1 MPRIDGVMQLLP
13 GTYGEPDTTIKSVP
27 YNAQLDD
34 FVNDANS
41 ARPITAGG
49 TDATTAAGARTNLL
63 GVGATVDNTVPRFN
77 GTAGAMQTSSVVI
90 DDNNVVIAPATVS
103 GTSATVQS
111 YTGANQVQAFGT
123 STAGVLI
130 HNSDT
135 SGSGFLT
142 FGDGAVAGRVG
153 YNHSTNTMTLIANN
167 VTVATLTGSLAL
179 QVNGQSDALAGI
191 NFEVKDSAGNSD
203 FWVRGDGLTF
213 ALGSYNS
220 TTATAANVAFSGSG
234 ALQRSTSAA
243 KYKTDVQPV
252 TKEALEKFK
261 QLEGISYRSLCE
273 GDDKDRRF
281 TGIIAD
287 QAHALDLRD
296 LVLYGKNGD
305 VEGFAYERC
314 TAYLIEWNKEIERKL
329 EAMSK

>member
-1 MPRIDGVMQLLP
+1 MAKNSVGDWSSTAASNTDVGGIGITGDYQPR
-13 GTYGEPDTTIKSVP
+13 
-27 YNAQLDD
+27 NLDD
-34 FVNDANS
+34 AMRELMAQIKTWYTGTGF
-41 ARPITAGG
+41 PITS
-49 TDATTAAGARTNLL
+49 
-63 GVGATVDNTVPRFN
+63 VDNTVPRFN
-77 GTAGAMQTSSVVI
+77 GTAGALQTSGVVI
-90 DDNNVVIAPATVS
+90 NDSDVVIAAANVS

-111 YTGANQVQAFGT
+111 YTGANQVQAFGST
-123 STAGVLI
+123 TAGVLV
-130 HNSDT
+130 HNSST

-153 YNHSTNTMTLIANN
+153 YDHSTDTMTLVAANT
-167 VTVATLTGSLAL
+167 TVATLTGALAL
-179 QVNGQSDALAGI
+179 QVNGKSDALAGI

-220 TTATAANVAFSGSG
+220 TTASAANVTFSGTG
-234 ALQRSTSAA
+234 ALQRSTSAR
-243 KYKTDVQPV
+243 KYKTDIQPI
-252 TKEALEKFK
+252 TSEALAKFK

-281 TGIIAD
+281 TGIVAD
-287 QAHALDLRD
+287 QAHELDLND
-296 LVLYGKNGD
+296 LVIYGENGD

-314 TAYLIEWNKEIERKL
+314 TAYLIEWIKNMERKL